1 MTASAP
7 SSPKYTPAD
16 GPRRPRRWPF
26 VVLAVVVLVGIAG
39 GALFAIVPY
48 VLRSRIVAAARD
60 AGVHLTIARVRI
72 GLSGVSLDGVD
83 ADVPAVPGIRA
94 HAEQIV
100 ARGLYATNVRV
111 LGGSLDIDG
120 SAALVDQLRTLAQE
134 RTVTPFDTRSR
145 TIDVVSARIA
155 WRGLFGK
162 DSSVEA
168 GGVEASA
175 TVVGNTVESVQTN
188 LGRFEVTA
196 AGKVLGPWSSNV
208 DASPSAV
215 DVTLLFDPEQVDGP
229 KARAHFDGSLLS
241 SFHLDVPRT
250 TFDKL
255 GIRLAD
261 LGAAF
266 DPASDVQATIEATTN
281 AEHRVDASGTL
292 AIHRVHAQG
301 ISAPIDVNLSAAA
314 SGKLGEPLALRNTTV
329 GFGPFRANVKGTLT
343 PRKGGFRVDTTYE
356 VEPVRCADLIRQ
368 EAEKMGKLVSL
379 VQDIAQSTGAARVS
393 GNVEASGIFEFDSQN
408 PGAAALTLRAD
419 NACSFSLFGN

>member
-1 MTASAP
+1 MTAPAPSAP
-7 SSPKYTPAD
+7 KYAPA
-16 GPRRPRRWPF
+16 PRRPRRWPVVVLALA
-26 VVLAVVVLVGIAG
+26 VVLAVVG
-39 GALFAIVPY
+39 GAVFAILPY

-60 AGVHLTIARVRI
+60 AGVHLTIERVRI
-72 GLSGVSLDGVD
+72 GLSGISLHGVD
-83 ADVPAVPGIRA
+83 ADVPTVPGIRA
-94 HAEQIV
+94 HAEEIV

-120 SAALVDQLRTLAQE
+120 SPAVVDQLRALAQE
-134 RTVTPFDTRSR
+134 RTVKPFDTRTR
-145 TIDVVSARIA
+145 TVDVASARVA
-155 WRGLFGK
+155 WRGIFGK

-175 TVVGNTVESVQTN
+175 TVVGNTVESVQAN
-188 LGRFEVTA
+188 LGRFEVSA

-208 DASPSAV
+208 DASPSAA
-215 DVTLLFDPEQVDGP
+215 DVTLLFDPERIDGP
-229 KARAHFDGSLLS
+229 KARAHLDGSLLS

-261 LGAAF
+261 LGTAF
-266 DPASDVQATIEATTN
+266 DPSSDVQATIDATTN
-281 AEHRVDASGTL
+281 AERHVDATATL

-301 ISAPIDVNLSAAA
+301 ISAPIDVDLSAAA
-314 SGKLGEPLALRNTTV
+314 SGKFGEPLALRNTTV

-343 PRKGGFRVDTTYE
+343 PRKDGLRIDTTYD

-408 PGAAALTLRAD
+408 PGNAALTLKAE
-419 NACSFSLFGN
+419 NACNFSLFGN